1 MLRSPYPVFCMDRL
15 LGSPEDLLVPVL
27 GVEVNATCVSPAWIS
42 ALANGMWRSTRR
54 WKSLAGASP
63 SRFGGTPTT
72 DCDDI
77 DPYAHHRP
85 TPPRCDYALATKE
98 GIGDENPRR
107 QHWLRVIRE
116 WRGGGGSRKVSG
128 RFSCLRSSS
137 KNPASSSQVRT
148 LTEAKCPRR
157 PFVQAKVTRHRS

>member
-1 MLRSPYPVFCMDRL
+1 MSKEEL
-15 LGSPEDLLVPVL
+15 LFPSFNYYLDESDPDIVILHRQDGTFV
-27 GVEVNATCVSPAWIS
+27 AAF
-42 ALANGMWRSTRR
+42 STQ
-54 WKSLAGASP
+54 G
-63 SRFGGTPTT
+63 
-72 DCDDI
+72 
-77 DPYAHHRP
+77 
-85 TPPRCDYALATKE
+85 ATKE

-107 QHWLRVIRE
+107 QHWHRVIRE